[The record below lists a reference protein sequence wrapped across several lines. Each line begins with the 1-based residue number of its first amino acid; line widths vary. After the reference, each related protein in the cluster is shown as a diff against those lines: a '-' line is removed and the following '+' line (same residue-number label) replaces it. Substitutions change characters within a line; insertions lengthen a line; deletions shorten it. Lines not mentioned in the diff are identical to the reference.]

1 MRGWWRRRPL
11 KLRLALWFTLVASAV
26 LLAMVPVVYGL
37 IELRLHAELD
47 AQLRADWAQA
57 RAGITFDADGVPQ
70 WRGPPDADSPE
81 PAGPWFD
88 LWSSDGR
95 WLYGQP
101 LRAVRGGEAPPP
113 VASAGTGS
121 RFGTLELDGRDLRTL
136 SASARIGDHEVILR
150 AYRDE
155 EAMHHTLREILIA
168 LLLAL
173 PLIAVLAAAAGH
185 ATAGRMLRPIGVMAD
200 RARLIGS
207 ESLDQRL
214 PVPNPD
220 DELGRLA
227 TAFNATLQRLQ
238 VSFDSLRHFT
248 SDASHE
254 LRTPLTAL
262 RAVGEVALRNPAGEP
277 ALRESIGSML
287 EEAGRLDDLVESLL
301 ALARAG
307 GNDYALRPEAI
318 PLRELLAELRDTVAV
333 LTNEKQQTVEVAG
346 DESVSAT
353 GDRLL
358 VRQAIMNVLFN
369 AIRYSPP
376 GARIELRCWR
386 EGTEAMVEVTDN
398 GPGIAAEHLQ
408 QVFERFFRVDTARA
422 REAGGTG
429 LGLAIARSSVER
441 NGGRIEVQSELGRG
455 SRFRIVLPA

>member
-1 MRGWWRRRPL
+1 MSGWWRRRPL

-37 IELRLHAELD
+37 IEFRLHAELD

-57 RAGITFDADGVPQ
+57 RAGLSFDSDGIPQ
-70 WRGPPDADSPE
+70 WHGPADAELPE
-81 PAGPWFD
+81 AAGPWFD
-88 LWSSDGR
+88 LWSGDGR

-101 LRAVRGGEAPPP
+101 SRASQ
-113 VASAGTGS
+113 ASADPPRADGS
-121 RFGTLELDGRDLRTL
+121 GPRFGTLDLDGRDLRTL
-136 SASARIGDHEVILR
+136 AAAVRIGTHDVILR
-150 AYRDE
+150 VLRDE

-173 PLIAVLAAAAGH
+173 PLIAALAAAAGYV
-185 ATAGRMLRPIGVMAD
+185 TAGRMLRPVGVMAE
-200 RARLIGS
+200 RARLIS
-207 ESLDQRL
+207 SRSLDQRL
-214 PVPNPD
+214 PVPNRD

-227 TAFNATLQRLQ
+227 AAFNATLQRLQ

-277 ALRESIGSML
+277 ALREAIGSML

-301 ALARAG
+301 ALARAE
-307 GNDYALRPEAI
+307 GNDYPLRPQAI
-318 PLRELLAELRDTVAV
+318 PLCELLTELRDTVAV
-333 LTNEKQQTVEVAG
+333 LTTEKQQTVEVAG
-346 DESVSAT
+346 DAAVTAT

-369 AIRYSPP
+369 AIRYSPV
-376 GARIELRCWR
+376 GATIGLRCWR
-386 EGTEAMVEVTDN
+386 EGAEAVVEITDN
-398 GPGIAAEHLQ
+398 GPGIAPGHLQ

-422 REAGGTG
+422 REAGGVG
-429 LGLAIARSSVER
+429 LGLAIAKSSVER
-441 NGGRIEVQSELGRG
+441 NGGRIEVQSELGRV